1 MFLSSLEMPVSI
13 CQYRGAVG
21 VFYFR
26 ISGQIK
32 PLFLVIN
39 TKNTCKLDMAL
50 TVKFSIFI
58 LLFFLIIK
66 FLNKN
71 RYRFKYKPLCH
82 CFYILVLILYL
93 YKIWL
98 FGHLADL
105 SNDIKKTLVQSLTKL
120 KIYQFVTGISTVFAR
135 IITSKLIS

>member
-21 VFYFR
+21 IFYFR

-50 TVKFSIFI
+50 TVTLSILI
-58 LLFFLIIK
+58 LLFFLIIT
-66 FLNKN
+66 FLSKN
-71 RYRFKYKPLCH
+71 RY
-82 CFYILVLILYL
+82 
-93 YKIWL
+93 
-98 FGHLADL
+98 HL
-105 SNDIKKTLVQSLTKL
+105 NTNHYVI
-120 KIYQFVTGISTVFAR
+120 VF
-135 IITSKLIS
+135 TF